1 MSHLHLL
8 FSNRHAEQILHQK
21 DDAVLL
27 LQDAVLQALS
37 SSLSFQCPVFVRKAD
52 ADARGIS
59 ASLPADIKL
68 IDDREWVALTLQHDK
83 TISWS

>member
-8 FSNRHAEQILHQK
+8 FSAREAERLPHQR

-27 LQDAVLQALS
+27 LQDAVLQAW
-37 SSLSFQCPVFVRKAD
+37 SLSPNFQCPVFVRKAD

>member
-8 FSNRHAEQILHQK
+8 FSARDAKRLPHQK

-27 LQDAVLQALS
+27 LQDAVLQALP
-37 SSLSFQCPVFVRKAD
+37 SLPNFRCPVFVRKAD

-59 ASLPADIKL
+59 ASLPAEITL
-68 IDDREWVALTLQHDK
+68 IDDREWVALTLQHDR